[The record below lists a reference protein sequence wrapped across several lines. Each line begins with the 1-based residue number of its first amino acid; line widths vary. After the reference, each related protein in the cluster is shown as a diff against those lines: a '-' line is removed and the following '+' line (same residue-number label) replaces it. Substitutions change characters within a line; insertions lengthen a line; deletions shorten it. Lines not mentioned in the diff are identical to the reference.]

1 VRRGAGPR
9 RPGPALLLF
18 ACCGYLLLLGP
29 VVVVAAVS
37 LSAGEFLAFP
47 PPGLSLRWFQALFAN
62 AEIMSALA
70 TSALL
75 AAIVSGLA
83 LLLALPAAYAV
94 ARLRFPGRRALADLL
109 TAPLLLPTLVLGLAL
124 LLALQPLKLVA
135 TWPGLAL
142 AHLTLAVPFAVRI
155 LATAIAAVPAELEA
169 AARTLGAGPV
179 RAALRVTLPLSLP
192 GILAAAALCF
202 LISFDETV
210 ISLFLVGPRLTTLP
224 VELFRY
230 TENRTDPLVAAMSM
244 LLILVALIVVLA
256 VERLAG
262 LTRSLSRE

>member
-1 VRRGAGPR
+1 MR
-9 RPGPALLLF
+9 RPGAARRAGAVVVLL
-18 ACCGYLLLLGP
+18 AAVGYLVLLGP

-37 LSAGEFLAFP
+37 LSAGQFLSFP
-47 PPGLSLRWFQALFAN
+47 PPGLSLRWFRALFAN
-62 AEIMSALA
+62 REIMSALA

-75 AAIVSGLA
+75 ATVVAVVA
-83 LLLALPAAYAV
+83 LVVALPAAYAV
-94 ARLRFPGRRALADLL
+94 ARLSFPGRRALADLL
-109 TAPLLLPTLVLGLAL
+109 IAPLALPTLVLGLAL

-135 TWPGLAL
+135 TWPGLVL

-155 LATAIAAVPAELEA
+155 LLTAISAVPADLEA

-179 RAALRVTLPLSLP
+179 RTVLRVTLPLSAP
-192 GILAAAALCF
+192 GILAAGALCF
-202 LISFDETV
+202 LVSFDETV

-244 LLILVALIVVLA
+244 LLIGVALVVVLI

-262 LTRSLSRE
+262 LSRALSRE